1 MATPQRKTKRRN
13 NQAQPQAQPPQQQQQ
28 EQQQAYYQQITDYE
42 TDYPDQP
49 PPMERTNEDLN
60 IKVLRR
66 HWPDINIILS
76 IAPFAEL
83 YVFSPEA
90 RKWEK
95 SGQAG
100 TLFVC
105 ALTSHDPE
113 IERYSVVILNRRGL
127 ENFAAEIKSTDDVEI
142 TEEFVI
148 VKDGDEE
155 DAKIYGL
162 WIFTEPEPDSTAH
175 ARVINAG
182 VIEEVAGRAEASRKR
197 ALERIAEEKRLRER
211 MQDEEQ
217 EQGNGYNAEESEIE
231 EEGRGAAMGR
241 QLNLSQLF
249 NRQREQ
255 DSGFSVHNHQSEMA
269 SLDEAQ
275 QNLPYL
281 IEIQT
286 ENFTAQTHHEPVQL
300 TPPTQAPA
308 QVPTPQFQTH
318 PDTDF
323 FRSGPKFT
331 PQQEQSGHGA
341 GHGVPVDGGNALLE
355 DMLRRQRA
363 GQ

>member
-1 MATPQRKTKRRN
+1 MTRSN
-13 NQAQPQAQPPQQQQQ
+13 
-28 EQQQAYYQQITDYE
+28 D
-42 TDYPDQP
+42 
-49 PPMERTNEDLN
+49 DLN
-60 IKVLRR
+60 ISVLRR
-66 HWPDINIILS
+66 HWPDVNIILS

-105 ALTSHDPE
+105 ALTSHNPE

-148 VKDGDEE
+148 VKDGDDE

-162 WIFTEPEPDSTAH
+162 WIFTEPEPDSTAQ

-182 VIEEVAGRAEASRKR
+182 VIEQVAARAEASRRR
-197 ALERIAEEKRLRER
+197 ALERIAEEERLRER

-217 EQGNGYNAEESEIE
+217 EESNGYIAEESEIE
-231 EEGRGAAMGR
+231 EEGHGVAMGR
-241 QLNLSQLF
+241 QLSLSQLF

-255 DSGFSVHNHQSEMA
+255 DSGFSVHNHQSPRQP
-269 SLDEAQ
+269 LQ
-275 QNLPYL
+275 QVEELQHNLTYP
-281 IEIQT
+281 IGTQT
-286 ENFTAQTHHEPVQL
+286 ESYAAQMHFDEPKEL
-300 TPPTQAPA
+300 TPPSQAPA

-323 FRSGPKFT
+323 FRSGPRFT
-331 PQQEQSGHGA
+331 PQQQEQSRQGA

-355 DMLRRQRA
+355 DMFRRQRA